1 MTKKQQQNSNDS
13 KTSMDTEVA
22 VSESASADSAAPAD
36 AAASVEAV
44 SEASDK
50 TDSESKKEASVP
62 AKKVVAKEEEV
73 AFSDPTKKVA
83 AVVAP
88 VKVEGE
94 DDSDILKQLLAD
106 PDQVVDNITQQ
117 VTKRVKDDLANR
129 DNVVKVWNDFYKENQ
144 DLAIHKKLVDLVTA
158 EVKAEDAANGN
169 KLSWNEGAKIVAKR
183 TRDLLTSIRS
193 DSYEEVDTRAAS
205 EANAVSSSGN
215 PTPSQVKKPSV
226 KNFVNQVREL
236 KQARGLS

>member
-1 MTKKQQQNSNDS
+1 MTKKQQQNSNS
-13 KTSMDTEVA
+13 STTATDTEV
-22 VSESASADSAAPAD
+22 VGESATADSADSAASAD
-36 AAASVEAV
+36 AAASVDESSA
-44 SEASDK
+44 EK
-50 TDSESKKEASVP
+50 PDSEKEASVP
-62 AKKVVAKEEEV
+62 AKKVVAKEEEEV
-73 AFSDPTKKVA
+73 AFSDPTKKVKA
-83 AVVAP
+83 TAPAV
-88 VKVEGE
+88 KTEEEE
-94 DDSDILKQLLAD
+94 DADILKQLLAD

-144 DLAIHKKLVDLVTA
+144 DLVVHKKLVDLVTA
-158 EVKAEDAANGN
+158 EVKAEDAAGGN

-193 DSYEEVDTRAAS
+193 DSYEEVDTRSAS

-226 KNFVNQVREL
+226 KNFVSQVREL